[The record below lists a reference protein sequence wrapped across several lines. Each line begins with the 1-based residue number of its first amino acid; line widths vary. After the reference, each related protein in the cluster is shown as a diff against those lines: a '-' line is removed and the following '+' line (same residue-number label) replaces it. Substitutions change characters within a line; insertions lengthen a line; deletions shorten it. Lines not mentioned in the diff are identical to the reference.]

1 MPKISQNC
9 TNLTFV
15 FVGPQKSYAPK
26 FTSTNSKKLT
36 ENVFESIIF
45 THFLKYEFE
54 EKKSMS

>member
-1 MPKISQNC
+1 MPKISQDC
-9 TNLTFV
+9 AYLTFL
-15 FVGPQKSYAPK
+15 FVGVQKCYAPK